1 MKQDEGEKLFV
12 KLTLVVIV
20 VSTLL
25 SIIHEL
31 INYYGSMSI

>member
-31 INYYGSMSI
+31 IN